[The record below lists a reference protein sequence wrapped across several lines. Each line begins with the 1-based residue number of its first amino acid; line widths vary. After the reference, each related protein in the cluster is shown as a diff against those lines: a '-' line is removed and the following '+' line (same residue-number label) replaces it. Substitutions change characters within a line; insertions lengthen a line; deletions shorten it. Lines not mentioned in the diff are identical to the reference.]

1 MKRTILL
8 LLFVAAL
15 FTSCDPEWALDPRN
29 QAGAYIINK
38 TETDITFRAYSFTER
53 LHCQYTISSGDT
65 VRVSGATWDERENNW
80 KKMVKAGWDP
90 FLATVAKRDYS
101 GITEDFDVYH
111 QRISIVT
118 SPTDS
123 LSWTF
128 DVNNIE
134 ESSIFNESNWIK
146 EEDLDDGYFNFYSWY
161 YLFE

>member
-1 MKRTILL
+1 MKRMILL

-15 FTSCDPEWALDPRN
+15 LASCDPEWALDPRN

-38 TETDITFRAYSFTER
+38 TEADITFRAYSFTER

-65 VRVSGATWDERENNW
+65 VLVSGAMWDERENNW

-101 GITEDFDVYH
+101 SITEDFNVYH

-123 LSWTF
+123 LLWTF
-128 DVNNIE
+128 DINNIE
-134 ESSIFNESNWIK
+134 ENSFFNESNWIK
-146 EEDLDDGYFNFYSWY
+146 EEWGDGYHNFYSWY
-161 YLFE
+161 YLFK